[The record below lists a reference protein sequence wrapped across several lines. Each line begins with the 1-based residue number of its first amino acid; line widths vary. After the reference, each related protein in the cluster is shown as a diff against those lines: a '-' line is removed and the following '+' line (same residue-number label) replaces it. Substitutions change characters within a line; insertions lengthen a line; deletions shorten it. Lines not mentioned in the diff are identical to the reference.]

1 MDFQDDMPASFSYVE
16 TYDDENLP
24 ATQLLC
30 PFDEK
35 DSDIN
40 NPSFVQKSSFFQKNP
55 LSWKYA
61 IFSKKT
67 LFSTKPTFS
76 KNTSF

>member
-1 MDFQDDMPASFSYVE
+1 MDFHDDMPASFSYVE
-16 TYDDENLP
+16 TYDGENLP

-40 NPSFVQKSSFFQKNP
+40 NPSFVKKSSFFSKKP
-55 LSWKYA
+55 TFLKICY
-61 IFSKKT
+61 FFKKT

>member
-1 MDFQDDMPASFSYVE
+1 MDFHDDMPASFSYVE
-16 TYDDENLP
+16 TCNDENLP

-40 NPSFVQKSSFFQKNP
+40 NPSFVQKSSFFQKTP
-55 LSWKYA
+55 LS
-61 IFSKKT
+61 
-67 LFSTKPTFS
+67 
-76 KNTSF
+76 

>member
-1 MDFQDDMPASFSYVE
+1 MDFHDDMPASFSYVE
-16 TYDDENLP
+16 TYDDKNLP

-40 NPSFVQKSSFFQKNP
+40 NPSFVQKSSFFQKKP
-55 LSWKYA
+55 TFLKICY
-61 IFSKKT
+61 FFKKT

>member
-1 MDFQDDMPASFSYVE
+1 MDFHDDMPASFSYVE
-16 TYDDENLP
+16 TYDDNL
-24 ATQLLC
+24 LLC

-55 LSWKYA
+55 LS
-61 IFSKKT
+61 
-67 LFSTKPTFS
+67 
-76 KNTSF
+76 